1 MFVGLLCDWLT
12 ESEWNSK
19 LLKVKWEEIKVLSRT
34 FILLL
39 WSPWI
44 QILFITKPWREDDIT
59 SSIYLNERGVENI
72 WISFENISNSETLCN
87 SMIFTREDKMTS
99 SNYMKYELGFQRIEF
114 KALLNLFSI
123 WNVIYEII
131 MHILFSC
138 ILVDP
143 RNFTQLKD
151 LRRELEI
158 LLFSYLRVF
167 SNFEKRIIWFIY
179 FIFNYFSDV
188 KTYERGNNMTF
199 PNLGKMKI

>member
-1 MFVGLLCDWLT
+1 MRGNKFP
-12 ESEWNSK
+12 N
-19 LLKVKWEEIKVLSRT
+19 
-34 FILLL
+34 FHFLL

-44 QILFITKPWREDDIT
+44 QILFKYKT
-59 SSIYLNERGVENI
+59 LERRWHDFFHLFKWQGVLKIFEFHLKIFPILKLYATQWFSWEKIKWLLQII
-72 WISFENISNSETLCN
+72 WNMSWE
-87 SMIFTREDKMTS
+87 
-99 SNYMKYELGFQRIEF
+99 FQRIKF

-158 LLFSYLRVF
+158 SLFSYLRVF
-167 SNFEKRIIWFIY
+167 SKLKRGSFDLFISSSIIFPISKKW
-179 FIFNYFSDV
+179 
-188 KTYERGNNMTF
+188 ERE
-199 PNLGKMKI
+199 